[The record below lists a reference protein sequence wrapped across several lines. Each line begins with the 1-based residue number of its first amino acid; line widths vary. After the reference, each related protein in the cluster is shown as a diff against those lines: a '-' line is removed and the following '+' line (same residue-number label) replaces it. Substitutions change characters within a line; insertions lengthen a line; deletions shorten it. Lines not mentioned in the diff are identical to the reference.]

1 MAYEVSTPVY
11 EGPFDLLL
19 HLITKEQ
26 VDLYEIRISAI
37 VDAFLAEIDRMQSID
52 LDVATEFLLIAAT
65 LVELKLRRLLPER
78 STLDLDEELGLLEE
92 RDLLLAK
99 LLEYQTFRQAANV
112 LRTLESKAARSFPRT
127 NVIEERFA
135 GLTPDLLATV
145 TPLQLRDAFVR
156 AITRSLV
163 PPPSP
168 RVELDHVTEVRLTVS
183 EAVGELAQELPLLGV
198 ASFRSLVGTSE
209 PAVVIVRFLALLE
222 LFKQGWVD
230 LEQPENFGVLTI
242 RWRPDGPEVDRPAAA
257 LASRSASETAGLMES
272 DDSIDPDDVEAD
284 AELDQ
289 ALALVRAEARE
300 PSELAAAA
308 RTDIDVDV
316 NVDDYEG

>member
-198 ASFRSLVGTSE
+198 ASFRSLVGTAE

-242 RWRPDGPEVDRPAAA
+242 RWRPDGPEADGSAAA
-257 LASRSASETAGLMES
+257 LASRPAADSTAWGAS
-272 DDSIDPDDVEAD
+272 DDAVDPDDLEAD
-284 AELDQ
+284 AALDA
-289 ALALVRAEARE
+289 ALALVRAEGQE
-300 PSELAAAA
+300 PSELAPAA
-308 RTDIDVDV
+308 RIDVD
-316 NVDDYEG
+316 VDDYEG

>member
-1 MAYEVSTPVY
+1 MAYAVSTPVY

-37 VDAFLAEIDRMQSID
+37 VDAFLVEIERMQAID

-127 NVIEERFA
+127 NVTEDRFA

-163 PPPSP
+163 PPPNP
-168 RVELDHVTEVRLTVS
+168 RVVLDHVTEVRLTVS
-183 EAVGELAQELPLLGV
+183 EAVGELALELPFLGV

-242 RWRPDGPEVDRPAAA
+242 RWRPDGPEVNGPAAA

-284 AELDQ
+284 ADLDQ

-300 PSELAAAA
+300 PSELAAAV
-308 RTDIDVDV
+308 RIDVD
-316 NVDDYEG
+316 VDDYEG

>member
-1 MAYEVSTPVY
+1 MAYEVSTAVY

-37 VDAFLAEIDRMQSID
+37 VDAFLAEIERMQTID

-135 GLTPDLLATV
+135 GLTPDLLATI
-145 TPLQLRDAFVR
+145 TALQLRDAFVR

-163 PPPSP
+163 PPPTP
-168 RVELDHVTEVRLTVS
+168 RVVLDHVTEVRLTVS
-183 EAVGELAQELPLLGV
+183 EAVGELAQELPVLRV
-198 ASFRSLVGTSE
+198 ASFRSLVGTAE

-242 RWRPDGPEVDRPAAA
+242 RWRPDGPDGPEVDGPSASRPASNAA
-257 LASRSASETAGLMES
+257 ASMES
-272 DDSIDPDDVEAD
+272 DDSTDADDVAAD